1 MVSRD
6 PGDSAVPDQAQ
17 FSGGHVAV
25 ALERRGAIAIARME
39 WPERRN
45 ALRPEDADQIRELL
59 QAERSAGA
67 VVLCGGP
74 LAFCAGADLRRIA
87 EVSAEGEN
95 TLRRVIYQSFQGLTK
110 AIRDFPGIVISA
122 VDGPALG
129 LGADIA
135 LICDICY
142 VGKTG
147 WIQQGWAN
155 IGAVPGTGGAWITRR
170 RAGSTAAWQFVMDQR
185 RWSGPELQA
194 AGLATYVDG
203 MAENFAVDR
212 AEWITNFSVDV
223 AQAYKSLF
231 IRADEESYEVHLER
245 CGSYQARI
253 VTTPEHRRRSSD
265 ALTRKE
271 NDNSQKTAPQ

>member
-1 MVSRD
+1 VT
-6 PGDSAVPDQAQ
+6 
-17 FSGGHVAV
+17 V
-25 ALERRGAIAIARME
+25 ALEHRGAIAIVRME

-59 QAERSAGA
+59 QAEVATGA

-74 LAFCAGADLRRIA
+74 MAFCAGADLRRMA
-87 EVSAEGEN
+87 ELAAGGEN
-95 TLRRVIYQSFQGLTK
+95 VLRQVIYRSFQGLAK
-110 AIRDFPGIVISA
+110 AIRDFPGVVISA

-135 LICDICY
+135 LICDVCY
-142 VGKTG
+142 VGNGG
-147 WIQQGWAN
+147 WMQQGWAD

-185 RWSGPELQA
+185 RWTGPELQA

-203 MAENFAVDR
+203 MAEEYAVGR
-212 AEWITNFSVDV
+212 AEWITNFPADV

-231 IRADEESYEVHLER
+231 VRADEESYEVHLER

-253 VTTPEHRRRSSD
+253 VTKPEHSRRTSD
-265 ALTRKE
+265 ALTRKG
-271 NDNSQKTAPQ
+271 NGNSQKRP